1 MLGVTWNSYC
11 CPRPHGA
18 RKATHCMQNVF
29 FFHGQVQSTICPC
42 EFQESLHRGNS
53 TPVGL
58 LLKTHKTPHR
68 CQGHTF
74 KEGTFFAAF
83 TAHPHDYTFWT
94 LRAQFLQYTH
104 QMAQPLQYN
113 VLHRTQPLQ
122 YTQHKSAHIC
132 ICLTR
137 MVPLPTRDPFRV
149 FTLYSWHFTCCP
161 STSLSKDLKKL
172 PEALGLP
179 LCPRVAK
186 VNLPLLLL
194 KLLTPTNFTWI
205 YGDILWT
212 QSHWGPL

>member
-11 CPRPHGA
+11 CPHLHGA
-18 RKATHCMQNVF
+18 RKTTHCMQSVF
-29 FFHGQVQSTICPC
+29 FFHGQVKSTICPC
-42 EFQESLHRGNS
+42 ELQESLHRGNS
-53 TPVGL
+53 TPAGL

-83 TAHPHDYTFWT
+83 TAHPHDYTFWR

-132 ICLTR
+132 ICLTQ
-137 MVPLPTRDPFRV
+137 MAFPHAQVACLEWGSP
-149 FTLYSWHFTCCP
+149 SW
-161 STSLSKDLKKL
+161 SLW
-172 PEALGLP
+172 
-179 LCPRVAK
+179 
-186 VNLPLLLL
+186 
-194 KLLTPTNFTWI
+194 LTVWPGFGQSEH
-205 YGDILWT
+205 GDGA
-212 QSHWGPL
+212 SCED